1 MSVKHGCSQNLV
13 SSAGSKTGARGEA
26 SVTGQNLEFLD
37 HRVEGAV
44 LGLCELGERVNNY
57 SFLACRLN

>member
-37 HRVEGAV
+37 DRGKGAV
-44 LGLCELGERVNNY
+44 LGLCELGERVNY
-57 SFLACRLN
+57 SFLACRLS